1 MGVILNEE
9 AIARTYAHQSVAD
22 TYDVVEQYRAA
33 MQYPDDA
40 SSTHVARELE
50 IPRGRVRPWLDGAKP
65 DAVRAIEIATTK
77 NWLANDWTEETQA
90 LAVLCAGVFACGSI
104 EKQGYRPTWTPE
116 TMEGRM
122 QFETALADVGVG
134 VRIED
139 EDRTRELWPDSHGS
153 ILGRCLMAAGA
164 PTGNKT
170 TTNVTALPWW
180 LDDAPPQ
187 LREAIAELFVRERA
201 IAFDE
206 KATRRI
212 QSSRPT
218 SYFNELAALI
228 EDVTDETVTY
238 SESGITISAD
248 AVRALGLA

>member
-9 AIARTYAHQSVAD
+9 AVARTYAHQSVAD

-33 MQYPDDA
+33 MRYPDDA
-40 SSTHVARELE
+40 SSTHIARELE

-65 DAVRAIEIATTK
+65 DAVRAIEIATAK
-77 NWLANDWTEETQA
+77 NWFSNDWTQETQA

-116 TMEGRM
+116 TAQGRT
-122 QFETALADVGVG
+122 QLETALENVGVG
-134 VRIED
+134 VRVET
-139 EDRTRELWPDSHGS
+139 EDRTRELWPGTHGS
-153 ILGRCLMAAGA
+153 ILGRCLMVAGA

-170 TTNVTALPWW
+170 ATTVTSLPQW
-180 LDDAPPQ
+180 LDDAPAQ
-187 LREAIAELFVRERA
+187 LRETIAELFVRERA
-201 IAFDE
+201 IAFED

-212 QSSRPT
+212 QSARPP
-218 SYFNELAALI
+218 SYYRALAALI
-228 EDVTDETVTY
+228 EDVTDESVTY